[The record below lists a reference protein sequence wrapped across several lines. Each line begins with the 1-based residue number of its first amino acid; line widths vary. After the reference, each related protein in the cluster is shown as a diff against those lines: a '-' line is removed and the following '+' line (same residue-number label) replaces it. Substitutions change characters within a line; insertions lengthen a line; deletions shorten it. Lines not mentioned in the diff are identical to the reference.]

1 MRKFH
6 CRVYGFVCLKGT
18 DEGENPLYR
27 KYLSLFKNKNQKV
40 NVVKMEN
47 DIQIRKQ
54 SYFCGVSL
62 RGSLISFNILY
73 K

>member
-27 KYLSLFKNKNQKV
+27 KYLSLFKNKSQKV

-47 DIQIRKQ
+47 DIQIILLW
-54 SYFCGVSL
+54 SYLEGL
-62 RGSLISFNILY
+62 FNCKLTFIGM